1 MIRWLVYDNV
11 IGSMSHDIYILA
23 IFNITDN
30 SRGAVG
36 MIQIDENLF
45 TEDYLHDDEELI
57 NGVTDELK
65 VDEELFDVDEDEL
78 LILEEELQ
86 EIENAGDSDKQSV
99 GSD

>member
-1 MIRWLVYDNV
+1 
-11 IGSMSHDIYILA
+11 
-23 IFNITDN
+23 
-30 SRGAVG
+30 

-65 VDEELFDVDEDEL
+65 VDEALFDVDEDEL

-86 EIENAGDSDKQSV
+86 EIENAGDSDKQSD

>member
-1 MIRWLVYDNV
+1 
-11 IGSMSHDIYILA
+11 
-23 IFNITDN
+23 
-30 SRGAVG
+30 

-65 VDEELFDVDEDEL
+65 VDEELFDVDDDEL

-86 EIENAGDSDKQSV
+86 GIENAGDCDTQSV

>member
-1 MIRWLVYDNV
+1 
-11 IGSMSHDIYILA
+11 
-23 IFNITDN
+23 
-30 SRGAVG
+30 